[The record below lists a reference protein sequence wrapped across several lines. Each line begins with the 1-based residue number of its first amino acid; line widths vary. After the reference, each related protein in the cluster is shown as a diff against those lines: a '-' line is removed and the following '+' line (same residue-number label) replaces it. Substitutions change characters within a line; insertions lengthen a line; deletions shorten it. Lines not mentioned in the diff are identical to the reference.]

1 MIKPNFFIVGAGGC
15 GTTALYKYLQL
26 HPNIF
31 ITTPKEPNYFATD
44 IPEMRVFT
52 QLEKYLE
59 LYEACRP
66 EQIAIGEASVWYFN
80 SSVALSNIYQFNP
93 DAKII
98 VMIRNPIDRMYSSY
112 YGQRNIIFNEDQD
125 SFEQAWRLQEV
136 RKQGKML
143 PKNCRVP
150 RLLQYGQIGK
160 LSEQFEQ
167 LYSIFPPEQIKVI
180 IFDDFIT
187 HTQSIYQETLAFL
200 GVTNDNRIDF
210 KQHNSKNKIYKIQ
223 SLSKLTQHPPQF
235 LSKLLNRWKWI
246 RDIKN
251 TTIDQVNEWNSI
263 GIERPPLSENF
274 HRELKAFFQD
284 DVTKISKLL
293 GRDLTHWVK

>member
-1 MIKPNFFIVGAGGC
+1 MIKPNFFIIGAGGC

-31 ITTPKEPNYFATD
+31 ITTPKEPNYFAID
-44 IPEMRVFT
+44 IPEVRVFT

-59 LYEACRP
+59 LYKACQP
-66 EQIAIGEASVWYFN
+66 EQVAIGEASAWYFN
-80 SSVALSNIYQFNP
+80 SSAALPNIYQFNP

-112 YGQRNIIFNEDQD
+112 CGQRNIIFNEDQD

-143 PKNCRVP
+143 PKHCRVP
-150 RLLQYGQIGK
+150 KLLQYGQIGK
-160 LSEQFEQ
+160 LNGQFEQ
-167 LYSIFPPEQIKVI
+167 LYSIFPPEQVKVI
-180 IFDDFIT
+180 IFDDFVT
-187 HTQSIYQETLAFL
+187 DTQRIYQETLAFL
-200 GVTNDNRIDF
+200 GVINDNRTDF
-210 KQHNSKNKIYKIQ
+210 KQHNSKNKIYKIKL
-223 SLSKLTQHPPQF
+223 LSKFTQHPPQF

-251 TTIDQVNEWNSI
+251 TAIEQINEWNSI
-263 GIERPPLSENF
+263 GIERLPLSEDF